1 MKLAS
6 EFASVGV
13 LIYTAS
19 FAALEAGVWT
29 SMVLAW
35 RTIEYL
41 RKQRLEQGI
50 ALGAEAQRRS
60 QATGRPFEEVLKEL
74 RKSGW
79 KPGKTEAP

>member
-19 FAALEAGVWT
+19 FAVLEAGVWA

-41 RKQRLEQGI
+41 RKQRLEEGI

-74 RKSGW
+74 RETGW
-79 KPGKTEAP
+79 KPAKTEAA